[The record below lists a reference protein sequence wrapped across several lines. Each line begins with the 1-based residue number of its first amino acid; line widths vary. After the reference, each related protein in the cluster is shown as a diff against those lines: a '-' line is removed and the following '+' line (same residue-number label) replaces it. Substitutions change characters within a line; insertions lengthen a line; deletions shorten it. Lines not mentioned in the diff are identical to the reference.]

1 MCKPSDKDFL
11 RTLEN
16 AVRFGKPV
24 IMENVLSALDPSLEP
39 ILLKQTFKQGGNEV
53 MKIGDNTPPEFLM
66 RFCWVSVGFLYNAGA
81 AIVKS
86 CDFEKSRF

>member
-24 IMENVLSALDPSLEP
+24 IMENVLSALDPYARRLEP
-39 ILLKQTFKQGGNEV
+39 QTVPG
-53 MKIGDNTPPEFLM
+53 
-66 RFCWVSVGFLYNAGA
+66 
-81 AIVKS
+81 
-86 CDFEKSRF
+86 